1 MKEFAQQVQAE
12 LSACPLNRWAEVF
25 VKRRLEFAGR
35 FNNGLI
41 FSTSHGADFFDN
53 VVNCIDGAEWE
64 EKGELG
70 NNFRKLVDMG
80 RKSVKV

>member
-1 MKEFAQQVQAE
+1 M
-12 LSACPLNRWAEVF
+12 C
-25 VKRRLEFAGR
+25 
-35 FNNGLI
+35 

-53 VVNCIDGAEWE
+53 VVNCINGAEWE

-70 NNFRKLVDMG
+70 NNFRKLVDIG